1 MLEIMSYQYYA
12 FIPDLGGLDV
22 IHRRC
27 NTHIHIM
34 CFEHVAIPYFG
45 LIRELVW
52 SAIASS
58 SFVRSPAASEK
69 ESHRMIC
76 LPASDCFTHQKS
88 PCTAEA
94 DSIMASI

>member
-1 MLEIMSYQYYA
+1 MLEIMSYPYSA

-45 LIRELVW
+45 LIRESVW
-52 SAIASS
+52 SGIASS
-58 SFVRSPAASEK
+58 SFVRSFATASEK
-69 ESHRMIC
+69 ESRRMIC
-76 LPASDCFTHQKS
+76 LPASDCFTYQKS

-94 DSIMASI
+94 D